1 MKKRNERSPEDVIQK
16 KERARRIETEVV
28 GAAAAGAGAGA
39 GVGAIVG
46 LPGVVAGVVIG
57 AAVGALAGIETE
69 RVEHAKAEHEKE
81 LDNIGLD
88 SEPPTRR

>member
-1 MKKRNERSPEDVIQK
+1 MKRKRERSPEEVVQK

-39 GVGAIVG
+39 GAGAIVG
-46 LPGVVAGVVIG
+46 LPGVVAGAVIG

-69 RVEHAKAEHEKE
+69 RMEHAKAEHEKE
-81 LDNIGLD
+81 LDKIGLET
-88 SEPPTRR
+88 EPT